1 MSKRNLTT
9 RRLTKRNVTKR
20 NDAKR
25 KLRPKKR
32 RRQSAED
39 QKLNQLAYTSSF
51 LVVIALIIKLINIAF
66 YS

>member
-1 MSKRNLTT
+1 MSKRNLST
-9 RRLTKRNVTKR
+9 RRLTKR

-32 RRQSAED
+32 RRRSAED

-51 LVVIALIIKLINIAF
+51 IVVIALIIKLINIAF

>member
-9 RRLTKRNVTKR
+9 RRLTKRN
-20 NDAKR
+20 DAKR
-25 KLRPKKR
+25 KFRPKKR

-39 QKLNQLAYTSSF
+39 QKLDQLAYTSSF

>member
-1 MSKRNLTT
+1 MSKRNLTP
-9 RRLTKRNVTKR
+9 RRLTKR

-39 QKLNQLAYTSSF
+39 QKLNHLAYTSSF

>member
-9 RRLTKRNVTKR
+9 RRLTKRNV
-20 NDAKR
+20 AKR

-51 LVVIALIIKLINIAF
+51 IVIIALIIKLINIAF

>member
-1 MSKRNLTT
+1 MSKRNLTP
-9 RRLTKRNVTKR
+9 RRLTKR

>member
-9 RRLTKRNVTKR
+9 RRLTKR

-51 LVVIALIIKLINIAF
+51 IVIIALIIKLINIAF

>member
-1 MSKRNLTT
+1 MSKRNLTP
-9 RRLTKRNVTKR
+9 RKLTKR